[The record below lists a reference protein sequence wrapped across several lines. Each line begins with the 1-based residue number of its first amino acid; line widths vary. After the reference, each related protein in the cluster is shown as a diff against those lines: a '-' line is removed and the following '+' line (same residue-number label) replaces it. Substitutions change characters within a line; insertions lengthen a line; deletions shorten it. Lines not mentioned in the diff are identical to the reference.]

1 MIHSEISH
9 SEMRPSEM
17 RPSEMRPS
25 EMRPSLTVRRVHEIL
40 QKWLSSTA
48 HNVGVLGDDFP
59 DYYDPRKGDWA
70 LNGGWTEGFWTG
82 ILWQLYAYSRD
93 ARFKKWAQEYTR
105 LLARQK
111 ADFTDHDL
119 GFLFYHS
126 CVLEHLITGEQEMIP
141 AALSAANRL
150 ADRFN
155 PQGRF
160 IRAHGELSDPER
172 AGYAIIDTIMN
183 LRLLFWAYNLT
194 GETRFLDVARETALT
209 IGREYLR
216 EDDSSYQVVW
226 FDPATGQVEKKE
238 TLQGYNTDSC
248 WSRGQAWGIYG
259 LAQVYKYTGERHF
272 KDWAHSMARYFIHH
286 LPGDGVVYYDF
297 VDPRIPDVPK
307 DTSAQAIAAA
317 GLLTL
322 SELAVGEERGHYLA
336 QGERL
341 LAPLC
346 AEYLVQPEP
355 GYNMSRG
362 FLRGGCYFL
371 AQDRGVD
378 SELMFGDY
386 YMLEALVRY
395 LSVLMWQ

>member
-1 MIHSEISH
+1 MSH
-9 SEMRPSEM
+9 A
-17 RPSEMRPS
+17 
-25 EMRPSLTVRRVHEIL
+25 LTVRRVHEIL
-40 QKWLSSTA
+40 QGWLTLTA
-48 HNVGVLGDDFP
+48 HNVEGFGDDFP
-59 DYYDPRKGDWA
+59 DYYDAQQGAWA

-82 ILWQLYAYSRD
+82 ILWQLYVYSRD
-93 ARFKKWAQEYTR
+93 DRFKKWAQEYTR

-126 CVLEHLITGEQEMIP
+126 CVLEHLITGEQEMIA
-141 AALSAANRL
+141 AALSAADRL

-155 PQGRF
+155 PQGGF

-183 LRLLFWAYNLT
+183 LRLLFWAHSLT
-194 GETRFLDVARETALT
+194 GETRFLDVAKQTALT
-209 IGREYLR
+209 IVREYLR
-216 EDDSSYQVVW
+216 EDGSSYQVVW
-226 FDPATGQVEKKE
+226 FDPVTGLVEKKE
-238 TLQGYNTDSC
+238 TLQGYGPTSC
-248 WSRGQAWGIYG
+248 WSRGQAWGIHG
-259 LAQVYKYTGERHF
+259 LAQVYKYTGEGQF
-272 KDWAHSMARYFIHH
+272 KEWAHTMARYFLDN

-322 SELAVGEERGHYLA
+322 SDLAVGEERELCLR
-336 QGERL
+336 QGEQL

-346 AEYLVQPEP
+346 ADYLVQPEP
-355 GYNMSRG
+355 GVSTSRG
-362 FLRGGCYFL
+362 FLKGGCYFW
-371 AQDRGVD
+371 AKDRGVD

-395 LSVLMWQ
+395 LAAVMWQ